1 MLTPWSLIIWPAATK
16 RSDIEEH
23 WASFQPWLESQGYML
38 RPRYHAGW
46 SLPYGTTPM
55 ESETA
60 NSTEGQGSVLD
71 ATRMSDGAQV
81 VLKFVATD
89 STEAN
94 IWRFL
99 RDDPGAQAHALPLL
113 DLLRVDDKW
122 SILVTPRMRTS
133 DNPRFET
140 VGEVVEFVQQ
150 VLEALEYMHKKGI
163 ARILFFQLHLNSSL
177 PASDIHTDNIV
188 MDTSRMIPSGFHFA
202 RPHTGLDGKEL
213 LLPYSGDEANPFH
226 IKTRTQ
232 AAPVKYY
239 FISFASAVQC
249 ASYWAPELVTGVCS
263 SMGKHVP
270 ELSDTVPYN
279 PFKLDMRLVGEML
292 RSELLLKYDSGLD
305 FLVPL
310 VRELRRR
317 EPVLRPS
324 ADLALALFQRTV
336 FKMSPKQL
344 AEPIREVLSL
354 RQERKRRAML
364 FMKGL

>member
-23 WASFQPWLESQGYML
+23 WASFQPWLESQGYIL

-81 VLKFVATD
+81 VLKFVITD

-113 DLLRVDDKW
+113 DLLRVDEKW
-122 SILVTPRMRTS
+122 SIMVTPRMRTS

-150 VLEALEYMHKKGI
+150 VLEALGYMHKKGI
-163 ARILFFQLHLNSSL
+163 AHR
-177 PASDIHTDNIV
+177 DIHTDNIV

-249 ASYWAPELVTGVCS
+249 ASYWALELVTGVCS

-292 RSELLLKYDSGLD
+292 RSEFLLKYDSGLD

-317 EPVLRPS
+317 EPV
-324 ADLALALFQRTV
+324 FQRTV
-336 FKMSPKQL
+336 FKMSPTQL
-344 AEPIREVLSL
+344 AEPIREVLSS